1 MEKEKRVTRLI
12 VMERALKERLDRVVP
27 GRQRNQVICDL
38 IKDYLDKLEGVTKD
52 EKDGR

>member
-38 IKDYLDKLEGVTKD
+38 IEKYLDELEGVKKD
-52 EKDGR
+52 DDKKE